1 MTRARYL
8 RIADVLEKTGL
19 SRRTIYRKMDNG
31 TFPKSVKLSDSA
43 VGWPEEQV
51 SAWLENPEDWKEA
64 A

>member
-19 SRRTIYRKMDNG
+19 SRRTIYRKMGNG

-43 VGWPEEQV
+43 VGWPEEKV
-51 SAWLENPEDWKEA
+51 NAWLESPEDWKEA